1 VPQRMDEAVSPP
13 VMTPMQSGLD
23 QLPPS
28 AWLCAA
34 FTGLAVFL
42 LLCHPAGHLRRM
54 TRGRSKLAAV
64 VAPMLRLLRGRADAP
79 PLIRRLLLCGVG
91 VLALGLPA
99 ARIDG
104 WLGDLL
110 WFAVP
115 VVAAIGVL
123 VLGWLEPRSARRR
136 REQLIMEVPQA
147 LELMA
152 ACLGGG
158 LPARTA
164 CAAVVRTFEGP
175 VADDLGQ
182 VLALLELG
190 VGDVVAWQALHD
202 HPQLGLAAADLA
214 RSVESG
220 TAMVQGLRHHAAAAR
235 ELRRS
240 ERQVLARAV
249 GVRSVLPLMMC
260 FIPSFLL
267 LGIVPAVVSAVF
279 NALP

>member
-1 VPQRMDEAVSPP
+1 VS
-13 VMTPMQSGLD
+13 S
-23 QLPPS
+23 
-28 AWLCAA
+28 
-34 FTGLAVFL
+34 
-42 LLCHPAGHLRRM
+42 
-54 TRGRSKLAAV
+54 
-64 VAPMLRLLRGRADAP
+64 
-79 PLIRRLLLCGVG
+79 
-91 VLALGLPA
+91 PA
-99 ARIDG
+99 AGIDG
-104 WLGDLL
+104 WLGGLL
-110 WFAVP
+110 WFAMP

-123 VLGWLEPRSARRR
+123 ALGWLEPRSARRR

-152 ACLGGG
+152 ACLGAG

-164 CAAVVRTFEGP
+164 CAAVVRTFDGP

-235 ELRRS
+235 EIRRS

-249 GVRSVLPLMMC
+249 GVRSVLPLMLC

-279 NALP
+279 NAIP

>member
-1 VPQRMDEAVSPP
+1 VPSTLITTMLAGF
-13 VMTPMQSGLD
+13 TTA
-23 QLPPS
+23 S
-28 AWLCAA
+28 ASALLCAGFA
-34 FTGLAVFL
+34 GLAVFL
-42 LLCHPAGHLRRM
+42 LLRHPAGQLRRM
-54 TRGRSKLAAV
+54 MRRKSRLAV
-64 VAPMLRLLRGRADAP
+64 GVRPLVRLLQGRADAP
-79 PLIRRLLLCGVG
+79 PLIHRVLLSMACVIALS
-91 VLALGLPA
+91 LAA

-104 WLGDLL
+104 WLGGLL

-115 VVAAIGVL
+115 VVAATGVL
-123 VLGWLEPRSARRR
+123 ALGWVEPQSTRRR
-136 REQLIMEVPQA
+136 RQRLIMEVPQA

-152 ACLGGG
+152 ACLGAG

-164 CAAVVRTFEGP
+164 CAAVVQTFDGP

-190 VGDVVAWQALHD
+190 VGDVVAWEALRD

-220 TAMVQGLRHHAAAAR
+220 TSMVEGLRHHAAAAR
-235 ELRRS
+235 EARRS
-240 ERQVLARAV
+240 ELQVRARAV
-249 GVRSVLPLMMC
+249 GVRSVLPLMTC
-260 FIPSFLL
+260 FIPSFML

>member
-1 VPQRMDEAVSPP
+1 MPSTLV
-13 VMTPMQSGLD
+13 TPLQSGLD
-23 QLPPS
+23 QLS
-28 AWLCAA
+28 LTALLCAA
-34 FTGLAVFL
+34 FAGLAAFL
-42 LLCHPAGHLRRM
+42 LLRHPAGQLRRM
-54 TRGRSKLAAV
+54 TRRRSKLAVV
-64 VAPMLRLLRGRADAP
+64 VAPMVRLLRGRADAP
-79 PLIRRLLLCGVG
+79 PLIRRVLLGLICVP
-91 VLALGLPA
+91 ALGLAA
-99 ARIDG
+99 ARIDN
-104 WLGDLL
+104 WLGGFL

-115 VVAAIGVL
+115 IVAATGVL
-123 VLGWLEPRSARRR
+123 LLGWVEPRSARRR
-136 REQLIMEVPQA
+136 RAQLITEVPQA

-152 ACLGGG
+152 ACLGAG

-164 CAAVVRTFEGP
+164 CAAVVRTFDGP

-190 VGDVVAWQALHD
+190 VGDAAAWRDLHD

-220 TAMVQGLRHHAAAAR
+220 TSMVQGLQHHAAAAR
-235 ELRRS
+235 EVRRS
-240 ERQVLARAV
+240 ELQVRARAV

>member
-1 VPQRMDEAVSPP
+1 
-13 VMTPMQSGLD
+13 MQSGLD
-23 QLPPS
+23 QLSLTPL
-28 AWLCAA
+28 LCAA

-42 LLCHPAGHLRRM
+42 LMRHPEGQLRRIA
-54 TRGRSKLAAV
+54 RGRSKLAVV

-79 PLIRRLLLCGVG
+79 PLIRRLQLSMLG
-91 VLALGLPA
+91 VLAFGLTA

-104 WLGDLL
+104 RMGLLL
-110 WFAVP
+110 WFALP
-115 VVAAIGVL
+115 VVAATVVL
-123 VLGWLEPRSARRR
+123 ALGWLEPRSARRR
-136 REQLIMEVPQA
+136 REKLIMEVPQA

-152 ACLGGG
+152 ACLGAG

-164 CAAVVRTFEGP
+164 CAAVVRTFDGP

-182 VLALLELG
+182 VMALLELG
-190 VGDVVAWQALHD
+190 VGDVAAWQALHD

-220 TAMVQGLRHHAAAAR
+220 ISMVQGLRHHAAAAR
-235 ELRRS
+235 EVRRS
-240 ERQVLARAV
+240 ELQVLARAV

>member
-1 VPQRMDEAVSPP
+1 VPQRTDEAVSPP
-13 VMTPMQSGLD
+13 LITPTQSGLD
-23 QLPPS
+23 QLSPT
-28 AWLCAA
+28 ALLCAA
-34 FTGLAVFL
+34 FTGLAVL
-42 LLCHPAGHLRRM
+42 LLLRHPAGQLRRM

-79 PLIRRLLLCGVG
+79 PLIRRLLLSMVG
-91 VLALGLPA
+91 VLALGLAA

-104 WLGDLL
+104 WLGGSL
-110 WFAVP
+110 WFALP
-115 VVAAIGVL
+115 VVAATGVL
-123 VLGWLEPRSARRR
+123 GLGWLEPRSARRR

-152 ACLGGG
+152 ACLVAG

-164 CAAVVRTFEGP
+164 CAAVVRTFDGP

-190 VGDVVAWQALHD
+190 VGDVAAWQALRD
-202 HPQLGLAAADLA
+202 HPHLGLAAADLA

-220 TAMVQGLRHHAAAAR
+220 TSTVQGLRHHAAAAR
-235 ELRRS
+235 EVRRS
-240 ERQVLARAV
+240 ELQVLARAV

-279 NALP
+279 NALR

>member
-1 VPQRMDEAVSPP
+1 MAETMSPP
-13 VMTPMQSGLD
+13 LITPTPSGLD
-23 QLPPS
+23 QLS
-28 AWLCAA
+28 LTALLCAA
-34 FTGLAVFL
+34 FTGLAAFL
-42 LLCHPAGHLRRM
+42 LLDHPVGQLRRI

-64 VAPMLRLLRGRADAP
+64 AAPMLRLIRGRGDAP
-79 PLIRRLLLCGVG
+79 PLIRRLLLSMLG
-91 VLALGLPA
+91 VLALALAA

-104 WLGDLL
+104 WQGDLL
-110 WFAVP
+110 WFALP
-115 VVAAIGVL
+115 VVAATGVL
-123 VLGWLEPRSARRR
+123 ALGWLEPRSARRR

-147 LELMA
+147 LELLA
-152 ACLGGG
+152 ACLGAG

-164 CAAVVRTFEGP
+164 CAAVVRTFDGP

-182 VLALLELG
+182 VMVLLELG

-220 TAMVQGLRHHAAAAR
+220 TSMVQGLRHHAAAAR
-235 ELRRS
+235 EVRRS

-267 LGIVPAVVSAVF
+267 LGIIPAVVSAVF